1 MNNGTFFLRNKGMRK
16 QKARSDRVH
25 KNSMEEWELRLNGSK
40 IRKQWKSAVDRII
53 EKKELKLKNV
63 DIAKEKSCCDEM
75 MKFQTNI
82 RQWPEENRASLKKL
96 SHIEKLKV
104 ERPKSL
110 DRGNNFRH
118 VSLGIPKKYQYYS
131 KEDILA
137 ADDENID
144 ELDREVSAITSSLG
158 KETKSC
164 KSQFFVSVSRTMGW
178 PAGSG
183 RFLLIC
189 CLLILLSGLNPIIFR
204 SRQMYGKNS
213 T

>member
-1 MNNGTFFLRNKGMRK
+1 MKMKLAFLILVKVINLNNGTFFLRNKGMRK

-110 DRGNNFRH
+110 DRGNNFTH

-137 ADDENID
+137 ADDENSD

-183 RFLLIC
+183 RFLLTC
-189 CLLILLSGLNPIIFR
+189 FLKK
-204 SRQMYGKNS
+204 YY
-213 T
+213 

>member
-1 MNNGTFFLRNKGMRK
+1 MKMKLAFLILVKVINLNNGTFFLRNKGMRK

-110 DRGNNFRH
+110 DRGNNFTH

-137 ADDENID
+137 ADDENSD

-189 CLLILLSGLNPIIFR
+189 FLKK
-204 SRQMYGKNS
+204 YY
-213 T
+213 